1 MKTKMAIVNLKRP
14 IRRVVTSQ
22 RITRHLSAGSASG
35 RTSCDAKCLP
45 HAAPRRASEVNRM
58 VNLLT

>member
-1 MKTKMAIVNLKRP
+1 MNLKRP

-35 RTSCDAKCLP
+35 RTSCDTRNAFLTL
-45 HAAPRRASEVNRM
+45 HRAVHPRSIVW
-58 VNLLT
+58 LIF